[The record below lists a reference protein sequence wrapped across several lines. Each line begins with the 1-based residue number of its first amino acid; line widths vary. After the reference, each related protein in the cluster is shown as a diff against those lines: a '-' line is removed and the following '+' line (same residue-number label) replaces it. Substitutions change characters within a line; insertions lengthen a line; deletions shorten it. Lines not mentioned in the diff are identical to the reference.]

1 MKKMTFDEI
10 YAANQAAQ
18 KELMDVAGGITAE
31 AASTILPHEKWSIAE
46 VVEHVSLVE
55 AGICRIVTRLLEKA
69 REENRPS
76 VGLAA
81 ISASYIEGM
90 QAIAN
95 EKREA
100 PEIVTPKGKSLDESL
115 ASLEETSARL
125 IELRPM
131 FDKFDSESFKFPH
144 PFFGD
149 MSAAEWLVLAG
160 GHKSRHIRQIRRLID
175 LAA

>member
-1 MKKMTFDEI
+1 MKRMTFDEI
-10 YAANQAAQ
+10 YAANETAQ
-18 KELMDVAGGITAE
+18 KQLLAVVGGIGAE
-31 AASTILPHEKWSIAE
+31 AASRILPGEGWSIAE

-55 AGICRIVTRLLEKA
+55 GGICRIVTRLLEKA

-76 VGLAA
+76 AVFAT
-81 ISASYIEGM
+81 ISASFTDGM
-90 QAIAN
+90 RAIAN

-100 PEIVTPKGKSLDESL
+100 PEIVTPQGKSLDESL
-115 ASLEETSARL
+115 ASLAETSARL

-160 GHKSRHIRQIRRLID
+160 GHKSRHIRQIQRLLD
-175 LAA
+175 PAD